1 VRRVAQEESDTR
13 SLDRKRAHYEIER
26 ELADRL
32 RTASTD
38 ERLALY
44 RTVYEAL
51 FARVPDHPQLTVTP
65 DDGRRRAEVEAEL
78 GFLERFTAPGIVFL
92 EVGAGDCALAREVA
106 KTARVVYAVDVSE
119 SITTAAADS
128 REIEVI
134 ISDGVSIDVPERTVD
149 LAYSNQV
156 MEHLHPGDALAQL
169 ENIRRALKSGG
180 RYVCVTPNRLNGPH
194 DVSKYFDTV
203 ATGLHLKE
211 YTVTELAQVLRRAG
225 FVRVSAY
232 AHVRGRTT
240 RLPLPMVAGLELALG
255 AVPIR
260 FRARLAASKPWR
272 WMLGIRMVGEAR

>member
-1 VRRVAQEESDTR
+1 MAREESDTR

-44 RTVYEAL
+44 GTVYEAL

-65 DDGRRRAEVEAEL
+65 DDGLRRAEVEAEL
-78 GFLERFTAPGIVFL
+78 AFLERFTAPGIVFL
-92 EVGAGDCALAREVA
+92 EVGAGDCALAREMA

-119 SITTAAADS
+119 TITTVAADS
-128 REIEVI
+128 RDIEVI
-134 ISDGVSIDVPERTVD
+134 ISDGVGIDVPERTVD

-156 MEHLHPGDALAQL
+156 MEHLHPDDALAQL
-169 ENIRRALKSGG
+169 KNIRRALKSGG
-180 RYVCVTPNRLNGPH
+180 CYVCVTPNRLNGPH

-203 ATGLHLKE
+203 ATGFHLKE
-211 YTVTELAQVLRRAG
+211 YTVTELAQILRRAG
-225 FVRVSAY
+225 FVRVTTY

-240 RLPLPMVAGLELALG
+240 RLPLPMVAGLERALG